1 MITSHTNDE
10 QNIIVH
16 YDTEAELTQRF
27 IIYFEGRDML
37 VVAEQG
43 ECLSAV
49 WERVCNKVREM
60 RHNLLMQEFVDPKHH
75 MSAGLMRGNRRA
87 AAHVYAGITPTRQQV
102 AGHMKQFIT
111 FTLYQLACHR
121 RNKNA
126 MERIAALGTLA
137 EMYGLH
143 QPQTVYV
150 TLPTLEELDAEIA
163 RR

>member
-10 QNIIVH
+10 QNIVIH
-16 YDTEAELTQRF
+16 YDTDAESTQRF
-27 IIYFEGRDML
+27 TIWFAGCDRH
-37 VVAEQG
+37 VVTEKD

-49 WERVCNKVREM
+49 WERVCKKIIEM
-60 RHNLLMQEFVDPKHH
+60 RHNLLFQEFSDPHQR
-75 MSAGLMRGNRRA
+75 MSAGLMRGNRSGT
-87 AAHVYAGITPTRQQV
+87 AHVYAGITPTRQQV

-111 FTLYQLACHR
+111 WTLYQLACPR

-126 MERIAALGTLA
+126 MERIAALGALA
-137 EMYGLH
+137 EIHLH

-150 TLPTLEELDAEIA
+150 TLPTLAELDAEIA